1 MMDQYRRIKILSALF
16 VLLAIGAFFALRKS
30 GTSGTMDKDVRVSIE
45 DTASVYKISFEYQGK
60 EQTLQRPKGVWKI
73 NGKYEARQRWAQ
85 TVLAGFNRLEVK
97 RPVSDEYKDEVISKM
112 KDQGVKLNV
121 YYGEQVSR
129 YIMMPNDNDS
139 NSTYLLNNEDKTPY
153 IAYVPGIIG
162 DISEPFRMSE
172 QEWRTRKIFS
182 ASQMGLKEIKVEHP
196 SDPESTVQISFGQG
210 GFKIKDVPVIDTA
223 KFAGFLE
230 DLQYAPVLSY
240 ISNKDSA
247 LKQIANKA
255 PLSII
260 TVSDISEERSSIVAV
275 YKNPSDKKT
284 YLGLI
289 GKEAE
294 PVLLRSDIFDR
305 VMVKKEYFKPAN

>member
-1 MMDQYRRIKILSALF
+1 MMDQYRRIKILAVLF
-16 VLLAIGAFFALRKS
+16 VILSIGAFFALRKS
-30 GTSGTMDKDVRVSIE
+30 GTAGTMDKDVIVNIA
-45 DTASVYKISFEYQGK
+45 DTAAVYKISFEYHGK
-60 EQTLQRPKGVWKI
+60 EQTLQRPNGVWKI

-97 RPVSDEYKDEVISKM
+97 RPVSEEFKEEVLKRM
-112 KDQGVKLNV
+112 KEQGVKLNV

-139 NSTYLLNNEDKTPY
+139 NSTYLVFNEDKIPY

-162 DISEPFRMSE
+162 DISEPFRLNE

-182 ASQMGLKEIKVEHP
+182 ASQMGLKEIRVEYP
-196 SDPESTVQISFGQG
+196 SDPASNVQISFGQY
-210 GFKIKDVPVIDTA
+210 GFKIKDVAVIDTA

-230 DLQYAPVLSY
+230 DLQYAPVLTY

-247 LKQIANKA
+247 LKIIAAQK
-255 PLSII
+255 PLATIN
-260 TVSDISEERSSIVAV
+260 VSDISEDRSNIVDIYINSA
-275 YKNPSDKKT
+275 DKKT

-289 GKEAE
+289 GKDRE
-294 PVLLRSDIFDR
+294 PVLLRSDLFER
-305 VMVKKEYFKPAN
+305 VMVKKDYFKALN